1 MPWLKKPDD
10 DDEGP
15 GRFHRT
21 MIELLWL
28 LLLPVAAASGWW
40 VARRRQ
46 MDRPGSATRSAEYF
60 KGLNYLIDDKPDQ
73 AIEVFTRMADVDR
86 DTAEIH
92 LALGNLFR
100 RRGEVDRAIHVH
112 GSLMARANLTADQ
125 RSRAML
131 ELGEDYL
138 RAGLFDRAE
147 ALLRELVDQP
157 AHTEIALSR
166 LIYIFQQE
174 KDWRQAIA
182 YCDRLERI
190 SGESQ
195 RRQTAHFCCELAE
208 EAIRQ
213 QQETEAKT
221 WLQDALARD
230 PKCTRA
236 SLLLGRLAMRVG
248 NHQAAIVAFQAVERQ
263 DRGYLSEAI
272 GPLGQCYGMLGRLD
286 EWIVCL
292 REIQERDHGGRITD
306 ALAEWLLRQEGED
319 AALQF
324 LERELRNYPTLLGL
338 RRLVELKLERG
349 EGAKHA
355 DLQTLHCIS
364 TQMLNSAA
372 RYRCDSCGFVA
383 KSLHWCCPSCQQW
396 NTSKPLPDLVMKTS
410 A

>member
-1 MPWLKKPDD
+1 
-10 DDEGP
+10 
-15 GRFHRT
+15 

-40 VARRRQ
+40 AAQRRDVGRA
-46 MDRPGSATRSAEYF
+46 GSATHNAEYF

-125 RSRAML
+125 RCRAML

-147 ALLRELVDQP
+147 ALLRDLMDQP
-157 AHTEIALSR
+157 AHTETALSR
-166 LIYIFQQE
+166 LVYIFQQE
-174 KDWRQAIA
+174 KDWRQAIT
-182 YCDRLERI
+182 YCDRLEHI
-190 SGESQ
+190 AGESQ

-208 EAIRQ
+208 EAIQRQ
-213 QQETEAKT
+213 EETEGRA
-221 WLQDALARD
+221 WLSDALARD
-230 PKCTRA
+230 PNCTRA
-236 SLLLGRLAMRVG
+236 SLLLGRLAMRAG

-263 DRGYLSEAI
+263 DWGYLSEVI
-272 GPLGQCYGMLGRLD
+272 GPLGQCYGALGRLD
-286 EWIVCL
+286 EWIAYL

-324 LERELRNYPTLLGL
+324 LECELRNYPTLLGL
-338 RRLVELKLERG
+338 RRLVEIKLERG
-349 EGAKHA
+349 EGAKHT
-355 DLQTLHCIS
+355 DLQALHCIS

-372 RYRCDSCGFVA
+372 RYRCDHCGFVA

-396 NTSKPLPDLVMKTS
+396 NTSKPMPDLVMKTGP
-410 A
+410 